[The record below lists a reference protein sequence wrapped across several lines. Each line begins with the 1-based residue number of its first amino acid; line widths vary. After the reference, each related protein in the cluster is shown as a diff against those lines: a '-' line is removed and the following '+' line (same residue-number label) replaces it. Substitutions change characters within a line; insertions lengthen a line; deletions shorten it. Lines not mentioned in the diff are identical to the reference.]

1 MNNII
6 NNLNLIYNNYINNK
20 LLDKDIINLLSTYL
34 KQKNINIKELLN
46 NQEILFNK
54 NNKTKLLL
62 KVLNNFSYEILNN
75 KILFSE
81 VVKIIKQILNDY
93 IILEYDEFK
102 LKTYSSNNIII
113 NNQINYLKI
122 YINNLI
128 PIEFNKH
135 YENKQLNDMPENIK
149 YSIHK
154 NQFTKTKYFDNSY
167 IIYSYICY
175 FKCAVN
181 CIKHNELFK
190 LFNNIQ
196 SDKIGG
202 NLINY
207 PRKIIGGKIYNLND
221 YYMIGGYE
229 IYDLIRNIE
238 EDNLLKIIKTY
249 NKLTYNY
256 HMIGLIGIKYYP
268 YQILNELLFRINNL
282 YSDLFKIRGQYTLN
296 ISNYDLQQNKNNN
309 LSNIIYNKLKFNTQ
323 LCAFINTTIND
334 PFVNNVFTKLIND
347 KITFD
352 KIKLYNKNNVIKTIN
367 NNNIY
372 QYDYIIG
379 DYYLE
384 SICVIENLVNSGMD
398 FHNVYIKFRYD
409 NNWNVIEKIKYDNIT
424 INYNTFR
431 EDFKHNKKILNSIE
445 KELNIFKDTY
455 ITDYYNG
462 EYNYKISM
470 VCYVNKNYNDML
482 FKLLK

>member
-128 PIEFNKH
+128 PIEFDKH

-154 NQFTKTKYFDNSY
+154 NQFTKTKYYDNSY

-190 LFNNIQ
+190 LFNNIE

-256 HMIGLIGIKYYP
+256 YMIGLIGIKY
-268 YQILNELLFRINNL
+268 
-282 YSDLFKIRGQYTLN
+282 
-296 ISNYDLQQNKNNN
+296 
-309 LSNIIYNKLKFNTQ
+309 
-323 LCAFINTTIND
+323 
-334 PFVNNVFTKLIND
+334 
-347 KITFD
+347 
-352 KIKLYNKNNVIKTIN
+352 
-367 NNNIY
+367 
-372 QYDYIIG
+372 
-379 DYYLE
+379 
-384 SICVIENLVNSGMD
+384 
-398 FHNVYIKFRYD
+398 
-409 NNWNVIEKIKYDNIT
+409 
-424 INYNTFR
+424 
-431 EDFKHNKKILNSIE
+431 
-445 KELNIFKDTY
+445 
-455 ITDYYNG
+455 
-462 EYNYKISM
+462 
-470 VCYVNKNYNDML
+470 
-482 FKLLK
+482 

>member
-1 MNNII
+1 MDNII

-20 LLDKDIINLLSTYL
+20 LSEHAVIKLLIDYL
-34 KQKNINIKELLN
+34 SKKNINIKELLN

-62 KVLNNFSYEILNN
+62 DVLNYFSQTILND
-75 KILFSE
+75 KILFGE
-81 VVKIIKQILNDY
+81 CVKIIKQILNDY

-113 NNQINYLKI
+113 NNQINYLKK

-128 PIEFNKH
+128 PIEFNES
-135 YENKQLNDMPENIK
+135 YENKKLNEMPEDIT
-149 YSIHK
+149 YSKHK

-190 LFNNIQ
+190 LFNHIE

-229 IYDLIRNIE
+229 IYDLIRITE
-238 EDNLLKIIKTY
+238 KDNLLEIIKTY

-256 HMIGLIGIKYYP
+256 YMIGLIGIKYYP
-268 YQILNELLFRINNL
+268 YQILSELLYRINNL
-282 YSDLFKIRGQYTLN
+282 YSDLFKIRGKYTLN
-296 ISNYDLQQNKNNN
+296 ISKYDLQQNKNNN
-309 LSNIIYNKLKFNTQ
+309 LSNIIFNKLKTNTK

-334 PFVNNVFTKLIND
+334 PFINNVFTKLIND

-352 KIKLYNKNNVIKTIN
+352 KIKLYNKNNIIKTIK

-372 QYDYIIG
+372 QYNYIIG

-384 SICVIENLVNSGMD
+384 SICVIENFPNLGMD
-398 FHNVYIKFRYD
+398 FHNVYIKFNYD
-409 NNWNVIEKIKYDNIT
+409 DNWNIIEKIKYDNIV
-424 INYNTFR
+424 INYNTFK
-431 EDFKHNKKILNSIE
+431 EDFKHNKKILNSTE
-445 KELNIFKDTY
+445 KELNIFKNNFV
-455 ITDYYNG
+455 TDYYDG

-482 FKLLK
+482 FNLLK